1 MERDLFEPIKTY
13 FEEQG
18 YVCDG
23 EVRDIDLFMQKD
35 GSSVAVELKQKLDF
49 RSIQQAALRQKIV
62 ETVYIGINTPKSL
75 FSRSFRDKIYLLRR
89 LGIGLITVSEKLR
102 KVSVISEPVVSE
114 LSSFQKRN
122 KAGKKALEKE
132 FQSRRIRSNTGGV
145 TGEKLMTGYREEA
158 LMVLDALKMLGGE
171 ASPKE
176 IREAS
181 GAEKTSGILRD
192 NHYGWFTHPG
202 RGIYG
207 ISPDGEAALKEYA
220 DALSVLR
227 GERKA

>member
-207 ISPDGEAALKEYA
+207 ISQDGEAALKEYA
-220 DALSVLR
+220 NALSVLR
-227 GERKA
+227 GEEKA